1 LSLELAVVI
10 ANGAVPDRSALD
22 TAWPGWSDG
31 LGLVVGADGGA
42 QAARS
47 LGLALDVVVGDGD
60 SLAADELRGLRAA
73 GVEIEAWP
81 ASKDASDLE
90 LAVDRAL
97 RADPRRI
104 VLLGAFGGGRLDHLL
119 ANVWL
124 LGLPALRGRDAT
136 ALDSTAR
143 IRVLTGPGRAELVG
157 RSDDLV
163 TLIPFGG
170 DALGVTTDGLAYPLR
185 DEPLPVGPSRGLSNV
200 RTAPKAVVSIRAGR
214 LLIIETHSEEE
225 PQP

>member
-1 LSLELAVVI
+1 LSLELAAVI

-22 TAWPGWSDG
+22 TAWPGWSEG

-60 SLAADELRGLRAA
+60 SLAADELEHLRAA
-73 GVEIEAWP
+73 GIEIEAWP
-81 ASKDASDLE
+81 TAKDASDLE
-90 LAVDRAL
+90 LALDRAL

-104 VLLGAFGGGRLDHLL
+104 VLLGAFGGGRLDHQL

-124 LGLPALRGRDAT
+124 LGLPALRGREVLALDAT
-136 ALDSTAR
+136 A
-143 IRVLTGPGRAELVG
+143 RVRLLTGPGRTELVG
-157 RSDDLV
+157 RPGDLI

-170 DALGVTTDGLAYPLR
+170 DAVGVTTEGLAYALS

-200 RTAPKAVVSIRAGR
+200 RIAPRALVSVRAGR
-214 LLIIETHSEEE
+214 LLIIETKMEE
-225 PQP
+225 PEP

>member
-1 LSLELAVVI
+1 MSLELAVVI

-22 TAWPGWSDG
+22 GAWPGWSDG

-42 QAARS
+42 RAARS
-47 LGLALDVVVGDGD
+47 LGLTLDAVVGDGD
-60 SLAADELRGLRAA
+60 SLAADELPGFRAA
-73 GVEIEAWP
+73 GIEIEAWP
-81 ASKDASDLE
+81 TSKDASDLE
-90 LAVDRAL
+90 LAVERAL

-124 LGLPALRGRDAT
+124 LGLPALRGRDVAALDAT
-136 ALDSTAR
+136 A
-143 IRVLTGPGRAELVG
+143 RVRLLTGPGSIELVG
-157 RSDDLV
+157 RADDLV

-170 DALGVTTDGLAYPLR
+170 DAAGVTTEGLAYPLS

-200 RTAPKAVVSIRAGR
+200 RSAPAAVVSVRAGR
-214 LLIIETHSEEE
+214 LLIIETKMEE
-225 PQP
+225 PRS